1 MAHVTFSQPIKNK
14 LAWLRTLMLLF
25 LSAGPGAAG
34 QSAEPYKFFH
44 EYVGLSDDEIQTIQR
59 GKPVAKVMPS
69 RTPDEVF
76 VFGSVYIN
84 STPERYLKLA
94 CDIDALRKLPGFL
107 AIQKFSDPP
116 KLF

>member
-44 EYVGLSDDEIQTIQR
+44 GYVGLSDDEIQTIQR